1 MHLSINFV
9 TAAWGVS
16 ESPILYSFTVA
27 GLVVAAIGVVLV
39 YGPRHLVMAPGSL
52 RVRAMVMPGRRETGA
67 LP

>member
-39 YGPRHLVMAPGSL
+39 YGPRHLVRAPGSL